1 MVVEDRHN
9 HLQPPFDDFKD
20 HRDRHELNLS
30 TRPKF
35 YLGFVQTWGHP
46 KNPWKNPCKKTTT
59 FWLFFTRGKGSVKI
73 PAGFAARVYHGCN
86 GDGIYNMKYN
96 SPTWYIWVS
105 PTMGPN
111 CHFTG
116 VEWWIGVN
124 HISHR
129 RSNNERSRVNVHGR
143 FWGSGGEHVCVFMLA
158 KQIGRYQGQSNYTS
172 LWQTVDRSNFEWSAG
187 LGSVCGVH
195 PKTGALS
202 VDASAKAMLIWGFLG
217 GNH

>member
-1 MVVEDRHN
+1 MN
-9 HLQPPFDDFKD
+9 
-20 HRDRHELNLS
+20 S
-30 TRPKF
+30 TSRRAQSCIW
-35 YLGFVQTWGHP
+35 VCSDMGHP
-46 KNPWKNPCKKTTT
+46 KNPWKKHDI
-59 FWLFFTRGKGSVKI
+59 LVIFFPRKGSVKI